1 MTAVAQFLLPFLR
14 RKVALGALVVLISV
28 VAMAVLA
35 PVIATH
41 DPYAIEP
48 LDRLLETSPDHLF
61 GTDNFGRDIF
71 SRVVFGSRVAILV
84 GGAVVIYAIVGGTV
98 ISLFSA
104 QFPRVGLVLM
114 RVVDVLMGFPAL
126 LLALVLVT
134 ILDRSAV
141 NTVIAVGTV
150 YLTTT
155 VRVLYGVTLRIQAE
169 PYIDAVR
176 VAGAGRLRIMF
187 RHILP
192 NLVSPIMV
200 QATFIF
206 AFAQLQTA
214 ALDFLGVGIP
224 PEIPSW
230 GNMLSE
236 ARIYVTRAPWLLMFP
251 GLAIILTVLSLNLVG
266 DVLRDQLDPKFKGE
280 LSGCLR

>member
-1 MTAVAQFLLPFLR
+1 MTGLLKFLKPFVR
-14 RKVALGALVVLISV
+14 RKIAFAALTLLVLT
-28 VAMAVLA
+28 VAMAIFA
-35 PVIATH
+35 PLIATH

-48 LDRLLETSPDHLF
+48 LDRLLESSGSHLF

-84 GGAVVIYAIVGGTV
+84 GAAVVVYAIVGGTV
-98 ISLFSA
+98 ISLFSV

-114 RVVDVLMGFPAL
+114 RLVDVLMGFPAL

-134 ILDRSAV
+134 ILDRSAM
-141 NTVIAVGTV
+141 NTVVAVGTV

-155 VRVLYGVTLRIQAE
+155 VRVLYGVILRIQAE
-169 PYIDAVR
+169 PYIDAVK
-176 VAGAGRLRIMF
+176 VAGAGHLRIMF
-187 RHILP
+187 HHVLP
-192 NLVSPIMV
+192 NLISPIIV

-224 PEIPSW
+224 PDIPSW

-236 ARIYVTRAPWLLMFP
+236 GRIYITRAPWLLMFP

-266 DVLRDQLDPKFKGE
+266 DVLRDRLDPKFKDE
-280 LSGCLR
+280 LAGV

>member
-1 MTAVAQFLLPFLR
+1 MTAVGQFLRPFRR

-28 VAMAVLA
+28 VVMAVLA

-141 NTVIAVGTV
+141 NTVVAVGTV

-280 LSGCLR
+280 LSGV